1 MVYWI
6 VDHLL
11 FWKIYFWITF
21 MTTKH
26 NLLIIYVHY
35 ELSNSIL
42 QLKEYHCSSLP
53 TKFKMEIQIKERQ
66 KQQIPQKQHLFKTSD
81 TPYTCQCQGIPL
93 PSQAVLVLWLSNK
106 FDPNKI
112 PLAKSPKKI
121 FNLIFLSDLTLT
133 LIVVN
138 HKRPWYPIK
147 LKIVCHSHLLL

>member
-1 MVYWI
+1 
-6 VDHLL
+6 
-11 FWKIYFWITF
+11 
-21 MTTKH
+21 MTTRH
-26 NLLIIYVHY
+26 NLLIIYVYY
-35 ELSNSIL
+35 ELSISIL

-93 PSQAVLVLWLSNK
+93 PSQAVLVLWLSYK

-138 HKRPWYPIK
+138 HKRP
-147 LKIVCHSHLLL
+147 

>member
-1 MVYWI
+1 MI
-6 VDHLL
+6 
-11 FWKIYFWITF
+11 
-21 MTTKH
+21 TKH
-26 NLLIIYVHY
+26 NLLITCIYVHY

-93 PSQAVLVLWLSNK
+93 PSQAVLVLWLSYK

-138 HKRPWYPIK
+138 HKRP
-147 LKIVCHSHLLL
+147 